1 MDVLF
6 AYANVNHKNAVKLSL
21 GDEVPA
27 PGTRAAEAIVGDVE
41 MSEVNNGTSNTV
53 TETRSHEP
61 DVTAKSA
68 V

>member
-21 GDEVPA
+21 GNEVPA
-27 PGTRAAEAIVGDVE
+27 PGTRAAEAAVDNVE
-41 MSEVNNGTSNTV
+41 MSEVNNGTNNNA